1 MQDIETAIT
10 KYSVL
15 DNVPIGLCLLRNDF
29 VVLFWNQCLENWTS
43 IPRREIVGTNICDRF
58 TQLNQSK
65 YQLRF
70 EQVFRSGFPAVFS
83 PQLHQSLIPS
93 FLPNGQERIQ
103 QITVNAI
110 KSDDGNGFYALIAL
124 QDITELSNRLV
135 KYQEELTTRKKIQ
148 KELERSNAE
157 LEQFAYLA
165 SHDLQEPLRMV
176 ISFTQLL
183 AHRYQGK
190 LDDEADRI
198 IGFAVDGAKRMEA
211 LIRDL
216 LAYSRVTIKAKPM
229 MSVNCDEVLKL
240 TINNIQITIEE
251 TNTTIHTHPLPSL
264 LADRSQLIQVFQNL
278 LANAIKYRSDKPPE
292 IEVGADAQKDCW
304 VFYVK
309 DNGIGIDSRHFDRI
323 FAIFQRL
330 HTRQEYPGTGIG
342 LAICQ
347 KIIDRHGGKI
357 WVESELGR
365 GTTFYFT
372 IPITPTAKVPITAR
386 K

>member
-10 KYSVL
+10 KFSVL
-15 DNVPIGLCLLRNDF
+15 DNVPIGICLLRNDF

-43 IPRREIVGTNICDRF
+43 IPRTEILGTNLCDRF

-70 EQVFRSGFPAVFS
+70 QQVFRSGFPAVFS
-83 PQLHQSLIPS
+83 PQLHRSLIPS
-93 FLPNGQERIQ
+93 VLPNGQERIQ

-110 KSDDGNGFYALIAL
+110 PGDDGHSFYALIAL
-124 QDITELSNRLV
+124 QDITELSNRLK
-135 KYQEELTTRKKIQ
+135 KYQQELTERKKIQ
-148 KELERSNAE
+148 KELERSNHE

-183 AHRYQGK
+183 AQRYQGK
-190 LDDEADRI
+190 LDNEADRI
-198 IGFAVDGAKRMEA
+198 IGFAVDGAKRMEE

-216 LAYSRVTIKAKPM
+216 LAYSRVTIKAKPFE
-229 MSVNCDEVLKL
+229 SVNCEEFLEL
-240 TINNIQITIEE
+240 SINNIQILIEE
-251 TNTTIHTHPLPSL
+251 TNTHIHKNPLPTL
-264 LADRSQLIQVFQNL
+264 LADRSQLVQVFQNL
-278 LANAIKYRSDKPPE
+278 LTNAIKYRSDKPPE
-292 IEVGADAQKDCW
+292 IEVGAEAQKDCW

-309 DNGIGIDSRHFDRI
+309 DNGIGIDSRHFKRI

-357 WVESELGR
+357 WVESELGQ

-372 IPITPTAKVPITAR
+372 IAIEQR
-386 K
+386 

>member
-1 MQDIETAIT
+1 MEEIQTTIT
-10 KYSVL
+10 KFSLL
-15 DNVPIGLCLLRNDF
+15 DNVPIGLCLLRSDF
-29 VVLFWNQCLENWTS
+29 IVLFWNQCLENWTS
-43 IPRREIVGTNICDRF
+43 IPRSEILGTNICDRY

-65 YQLRF
+65 YQFRF
-70 EQVFRSGFPAVFS
+70 QQVFRSGFPAVFS

-110 KSDDGNGFYALIAL
+110 PDDDGDGFYALIAL
-124 QDITELSNRLV
+124 QDITELTSRLK
-135 KYQEELTTRKKIQ
+135 KYQQELTARQKIQ

-183 AHRYQGK
+183 AQRYRGK
-190 LDDEADRI
+190 LDDDADRI
-198 IGFAVDGAKRMEA
+198 IDFAVDGAKRMES

-216 LAYSRVTIKAKPM
+216 LTYSRVTIKAKPFE
-229 MSVNCDEVLKL
+229 SVSCEEILKL
-240 TINNIQITIEE
+240 SINNLQITIAE
-251 TNTTIHTHPLPSL
+251 TNTAIEIHPLPTVL
-264 LADRSQLIQVFQNL
+264 GDRSQLIQVFQNL
-278 LANAIKYRSDKPPE
+278 LTNAIKYRSARPPK
-292 IEVGADAQKDCW
+292 IEVGAEIAKNCW
-304 VFYVK
+304 IFYVK

-330 HTRQEYPGTGIG
+330 HTRAEYPGTGIG

-347 KIIDRHGGKI
+347 KIVNRHGGKI
-357 WVESELGR
+357 WVESELGQ
-365 GTTFYFT
+365 GTIFYFT
-372 IPITPTAKVPITAR
+372 IPVNQK
-386 K
+386 